1 MTDVSIIIVNWN
13 TRDIL
18 RDCLVSVYAQT
29 KDITYEVILVD
40 NASSDGSAQMVKT
53 EFPQVILIENTE
65 NYGFAAAN
73 NQGMRIAKGRYVL
86 LLNSDTVVLDGAIQ
100 KTVRY
105 ADSHPEA
112 GVVGCRA
119 VWPDGRRQ
127 NTCFR
132 FVNLRMLLLSSLLF
146 FRMAKPFRRPLFH
159 PDRYLHLDFNQ
170 EHNVDVVAGCFFLLR
185 EEVIREVGMFDED
198 FFMYGEEMEWCSRIH
213 KAGWGIRYFPGAEI
227 VHLYGASAFQ
237 AEDDTQ
243 IHKRKGTL
251 LFLHKT
257 RGFGVAWLANLIMA
271 LGALLRIPFWF
282 LTDICK
288 LVIRFQPI
296 TKWSGRLKVI
306 EFHFSGLVASV
317 WK

>member
-18 RDCLVSVYAQT
+18 RDCLVSVYSQT
-29 KDITYEVILVD
+29 KDMTYEVILVD
-40 NASSDGSAQMVKT
+40 NASSDGSAQMVKA

-65 NYGFAAAN
+65 NSGFAAAN

-132 FVNLRMLLLSSLLF
+132 FVTLRLLLLSSLLF

-213 KAGWGIRYFPGAEI
+213 KADWEIRYFPGAEI

-237 AEDDTQ
+237 VEDDTR

-271 LGALLRIPFWF
+271 LGVLLRIPFW
-282 LTDICK
+282 LITDIFK
-288 LVIRFQPI
+288 LVIRFKPMNN
-296 TKWSGRLKVI
+296 WSGRMKVI
-306 EFHFSGLVASV
+306 GFHFLGFFCPV
-317 WK
+317 WE